1 MVALKISV
9 SHKPPLVFK
18 AFSKVEFKVMVCWTG
33 EARAGIA
40 PSLLVPENFH
50 RS

>member
-1 MVALKISV
+1 MVALNISV
-9 SHKPPLVFK
+9 SHKPPLEFN

-33 EARAGIA
+33 DARAGIA